1 MITLCPEIFHGKRKI
16 FFSCEKRTKMAKNKG
31 FLNGKTR
38 SILCRMTIFMKKEK
52 GIVIN
57 LYDVV

>member
-1 MITLCPEIFHGKRKI
+1 MGNEKI

-31 FLNGKTR
+31 FLNEKTS
-38 SILCRMTIFMKKEK
+38 SILCRMTIFMKKGK

>member
-1 MITLCPEIFHGKRKI
+1 MGNEKI

-38 SILCRMTIFMKKEK
+38 SILCRMTIFMKKGK
-52 GIVIN
+52 RNCNKFVWCGMINDIV
-57 LYDVV
+57 V

>member
-1 MITLCPEIFHGKRKI
+1 MGNEKI

-31 FLNGKTR
+31 FLNEKTS
-38 SILCRMTIFMKKEK
+38 SILCRMTIFMKK